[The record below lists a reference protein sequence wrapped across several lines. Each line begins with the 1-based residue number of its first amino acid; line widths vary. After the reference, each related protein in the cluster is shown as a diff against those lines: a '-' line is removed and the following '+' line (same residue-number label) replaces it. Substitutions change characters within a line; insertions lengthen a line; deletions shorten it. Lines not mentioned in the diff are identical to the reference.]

1 MDGRSLG
8 CNIVL
13 PHEQQ
18 PNPYLDKYVN
28 IDYFFVRK
36 ELLRKYSNAFIVF
49 PGGFGTLD
57 EFFETVTLIQTKKTS
72 HFPIIVI
79 GSDFHQHLIQHV
91 EKMVETGTISHDDM
105 NLLLI
110 TDDIDD
116 AVAHIQNYKTKQKS
130 NDDKSKPIWI
140 LGEKKV

>member
-1 MDGRSLG
+1 
-8 CNIVL
+8 
-13 PHEQQ
+13 
-18 PNPYLDKYVN
+18 
-28 IDYFFVRK
+28 
-36 ELLRKYSNAFIVF
+36 
-49 PGGFGTLD
+49 
-57 EFFETVTLIQTKKTS
+57 
-72 HFPIIVI
+72 
-79 GSDFHQHLIQHV
+79 
-91 EKMVETGTISHDDM
+91 MVETGTISHDDM

>member
-1 MDGRSLG
+1 M
-8 CNIVL
+8 
-13 PHEQQ
+13 
-18 PNPYLDKYVN
+18 
-28 IDYFFVRK
+28 
-36 ELLRKYSNAFIVF
+36 
-49 PGGFGTLD
+49 
-57 EFFETVTLIQTKKTS
+57 TLIQTKKTS